1 MINFKKVILHNF
13 GSYQQA
19 EVDLQDKGFC
29 LVVGKNNYVADN
41 SISNGTGKS
50 TIWSAISYT
59 ICGELPN
66 GVHSNLKNINILE
79 DQECYTSVEFSINEN
94 DYKITRRI
102 SPKSALEIIKNKE
115 NISGK
120 TFRESEKK
128 LAEVL
133 PNLTP
138 ELISSTIILSQGMPN
153 KLSSFSPS
161 GRKELLEKLTKS
173 NFMIEEIK
181 QKVTERLDALSKKLR
196 SFEDSLLLNKNQLNL
211 NKSQYITLNED
222 LKKLSELNYDAQLKI
237 LESQKLELETKI
249 NEIQKNIEVKE
260 TTAQQLSKNT
270 ISLLEE
276 KSKVAN
282 QEQAAYNEAF
292 QKAITLKSEITSNIK
307 QLENEIFR
315 LKSIKD
321 TCPTCGQK
329 IPGVIKPDTSK
340 QEAELAKIKSQLVNI
355 NSKIEKYN
363 NNHIMYTKQINES
376 FDTDINKAKTE
387 ESGIKNEIYK
397 LKYTLNNYISSQN
410 TLLSNIARY
419 QVEKDNLT
427 QKITNLKNNI
437 EKLDYS
443 IHQQENL
450 IKITIDNKLDIEVHL
465 AVVKKIDTLIKR
477 DFRGYLLENIIK
489 YLDKKVKDFSKV
501 VFNTDQLSI
510 YIDGNNLNISFC
522 GKQFDNLSGG
532 EKQKVDLILQFA
544 IRDLLNKYFNINSNI
559 IVLDEITDFLDKQG
573 TDSIMKLLEKELNTI
588 ESVFIISHH
597 QDEFNLPIDSE
608 INIIKG
614 TDGISRIV

>member
-29 LVVGKNNYVADN
+29 LVVGKNNCVADN

-66 GVHSNLKNINILE
+66 GVHSNLKNINISE

-94 DYKITRRI
+94 DYKITRWI

-181 QKVTERLDALSKKLR
+181 QKVTERLDTLSKKLR
-196 SFEDSLLLNKNQLNL
+196 EFEDSLLLNKNQLNL
-211 NKSQYITLNED
+211 NKNQYITLNED

-249 NEIQKNIEVKE
+249 NEIQKNIEFKE

-340 QEAELAKIKSQLVNI
+340 QEADLVKIKSQLADI
-355 NSKIEKYN
+355 NGKIEKYN

-387 ESGIKNEIYK
+387 ESSIKNEIYQ
-397 LKYTLNNYISSQN
+397 LKYALNNYINSQN
-410 TLLSNIARY
+410 TLLSNITRY

-450 IKITIDNKLDIEVHL
+450 IKITIDNKLDIEAHL
-465 AVVKKIDTLIKR
+465 AVVKKIDILIKR

-608 INIIKG
+608 INIIKS

>member
-19 EVDLQDKGFC
+19 EVNLQDKGFC
-29 LVVGKNNYVADN
+29 LVVGKNNCVTDN

-66 GVHSNLKNINILE
+66 GVHSNLKNINISE

-94 DYKITRRI
+94 DYKITRWI

-181 QKVTERLDALSKKLR
+181 QKVTERLDTLSKKLR

-211 NKSQYITLNED
+211 NKNQYIALNED
-222 LKKLSELNYDAQLKI
+222 LKKLSELNYDEQLKI
-237 LESQKLELETKI
+237 LGSQKLELETKI
-249 NEIQKNIEVKE
+249 NEIQKNIEFKE

-340 QEAELAKIKSQLVNI
+340 QETELVKIKSQLVDI

-363 NNHIMYTKQINES
+363 NNHITYTKQINES

-387 ESGIKNEIYK
+387 ESSIKNEIYQ
-397 LKYTLNNYISSQN
+397 LKYTLNNYINSQN
-410 TLLSNIARY
+410 TLLSNITRY

-450 IKITIDNKLDIEVHL
+450 IKITLDNKLDIEAHL

-489 YLDKKVKDFSKV
+489 YLDKKVKDFSKI

-573 TDSIMKLLEKELNTI
+573 TNSIMKLLEKELNTI

>member
-66 GVHSNLKNINILE
+66 GVHSNLKNINISE

-94 DYKITRRI
+94 DYKITRWI

-181 QKVTERLDALSKKLR
+181 QKVTERLDTLSKKLR

-211 NKSQYITLNED
+211 NKNQYIALNED
-222 LKKLSELNYDAQLKI
+222 LKKLSELNYDEQLKI
-237 LESQKLELETKI
+237 LGSQKLELETKI
-249 NEIQKNIEVKE
+249 NEIQKNIEFKE

-340 QEAELAKIKSQLVNI
+340 QETELVKIKSQLVDI

-363 NNHIMYTKQINES
+363 NNHITYTKQINES

-387 ESGIKNEIYK
+387 ESSIKNEIYQ
-397 LKYTLNNYISSQN
+397 LKYTLNNYINSQN
-410 TLLSNIARY
+410 TLLSNITRY

-450 IKITIDNKLDIEVHL
+450 IKITLDNKLDIEAHL

-489 YLDKKVKDFSKV
+489 YLDKKVKDFSKI

-573 TDSIMKLLEKELNTI
+573 TNSIMKLLEKELNTI

>member
-29 LVVGKNNYVADN
+29 LVVGKNNCVADN

-66 GVHSNLKNINILE
+66 GVHSNLKNINISE
-79 DQECYTSVEFSINEN
+79 DQECYTSIEFSINEN
-94 DYKITRRI
+94 DYKITRWI

-181 QKVTERLDALSKKLR
+181 QKVTERLDTLSKKLR
-196 SFEDSLLLNKNQLNL
+196 EFEDSLLLNKNQLNL
-211 NKSQYITLNED
+211 NKNQYITLNED
-222 LKKLSELNYDAQLKI
+222 LKKLSELNYDEQLKI

-249 NEIQKNIEVKE
+249 NEIQKNIEFKE

-292 QKAITLKSEITSNIK
+292 QKAIILKSEITSNIK

-387 ESGIKNEIYK
+387 ESSIKNEIYQ
-397 LKYTLNNYISSQN
+397 LKYTLNNYINSQN
-410 TLLSNIARY
+410 TILSNITRS
-419 QVEKDNLT
+419 QIEKDNLA
-427 QKITNLKNNI
+427 QKVTNLKNNL

-450 IKITIDNKLDIEVHL
+450 IKITFDNKLDIEAHL
-465 AVVKKIDTLIKR
+465 AVVKKIETLIKR

-510 YIDGNNLNISFC
+510 YVDGNNLNISFC

-614 TDGISRIV
+614 TDGISRIA